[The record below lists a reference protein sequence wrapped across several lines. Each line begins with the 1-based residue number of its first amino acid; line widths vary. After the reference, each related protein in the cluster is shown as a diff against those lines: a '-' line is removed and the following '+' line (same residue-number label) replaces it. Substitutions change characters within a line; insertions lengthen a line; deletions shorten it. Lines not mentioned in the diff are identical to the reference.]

1 MYIKNVLYL
10 YLYLY
15 HLTMTKTKTPVNVQ
29 IFVDHLQAGLD
40 AAGLDFD
47 DYNPMTVTNKETKE
61 IGFLFC
67 QQIDDIETSAI
78 VFNDRVEFADHSV
91 SLIMNNESPPTKIA
105 ILFLVAMIQGDFIT
119 PPNCP
124 CCAEE
129 VA

>member
-1 MYIKNVLYL
+1 MP
-10 YLYLY
+10 
-15 HLTMTKTKTPVNVQ
+15 KTKLPTNIQ
-29 IFVDHLQAGLD
+29 IFVDHLAVGLD

-47 DYNPMTVTNKETKE
+47 DYSPMTVTNKETKE
-61 IGFLFC
+61 IGLLFC

-91 SLIMNNESPPTKIA
+91 ALIMNNESPPTKIA
-105 ILFLVAMIQGDFIT
+105 ILFLVAMIQGDVIT

-129 VA
+129 VAK